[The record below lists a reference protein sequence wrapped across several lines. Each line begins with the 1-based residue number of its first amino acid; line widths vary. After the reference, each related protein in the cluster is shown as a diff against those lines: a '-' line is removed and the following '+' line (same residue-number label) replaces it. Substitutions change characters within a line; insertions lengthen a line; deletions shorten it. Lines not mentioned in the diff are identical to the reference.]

1 MTYVRKKIHFKC
13 LKKAL
18 IEYLNIHKPEI
29 FKPYFIEKQVK
40 ELYLEKTLAIGYYN
54 AHHITQR
61 NITGVIC
68 QAIYKITP
76 IINIYER
83 KIATING
90 VTDSLGNNIPSGS
103 TYYKRIGEK
112 NGV

>member
-1 MTYVRKKIHFKC
+1 MTYAKKKIHFKC

-18 IEYLNIHKPEI
+18 IEYLDIHKPEI
-29 FKPYFIEKQVK
+29 FKPHFIEKQVK

-61 NITGVIC
+61 NITGAIC
-68 QAIYKITP
+68 QAIHKITS
-76 IINIYER
+76 ITNAYER
-83 KIATING
+83 KDAPANG
-90 VTDSLGNNIPSGS
+90 VTDSLGNTIPRGC

-112 NGV
+112 NE